1 LLGAWRNR
9 MGAQD
14 QQRNRKECGPGW
26 FLNPRY
32 LLMAFGSV
40 RTLRWRSE
48 EIPDLS
54 TVLFASRL
62 PRRTRKLP
70 PW

>member
-1 LLGAWRNR
+1 MRRRDFVRTGALLAGY
-9 MGAQD
+9 
-14 QQRNRKECGPGW
+14 
-26 FLNPRY
+26 RY
-32 LLMAFGSV
+32 LAIGLANGICSV

-54 TVLFASRL
+54 TLLFASHL